1 MDGVLLMTLLSHKER
16 ILIFLAKRN
25 AFAESLEISTLELAK
40 ALNISQQTAS
50 RLLIQLED
58 EGYVVRRRFGKARKI
73 KLTEKGL
80 KELLDIYLTLKGI
93 LERPIEVKLEGRVFT
108 GLSEGAYYLQI
119 PYYLKQFEEKLG
131 FKPYPGTLNIRLMN
145 RDSIMNKILLEKAAD
160 IKIDGFSDGRRTY
173 GGARCIFA
181 RLNDCED
188 VAIIFIERTHY
199 GEDVIEILA
208 PTCLREKLGLR
219 DGDRVRLY
227 VRLPSKNLYQA
238 ALRDYRA

>member
-1 MDGVLLMTLLSHKER
+1 MTLLGHKER
-16 ILIFLAKRN
+16 ILIFLAERN
-25 AFAESLEISTLELAK
+25 AFAESVEILTLELAK
-40 ALNISQQTAS
+40 ALKISQQTAS
-50 RLLIQLED
+50 RLLIQLEE
-58 EGYVVRRRFGKARKI
+58 EGYIIRRRCGKRRKI

-80 KELLDIYLTLKGI
+80 KELLDVYLTLKGI

-145 RDSIMNKILLEKAAD
+145 KDSIMNRILLEKAAD
-160 IKIDGFSDGRRTY
+160 IKIEGFSDGRRTY
-173 GGARCIFA
+173 GGARCILA
-181 RLNDCED
+181 KLNDRED

-199 GEDVIEILA
+199 GEDVIELVA
-208 PTCLREKLGLR
+208 PMHLREKLGLK
-219 DGDRVRLY
+219 DGDKVY
-227 VRLPSKNLYQA
+227 VCVKLPSKNLYQA

>member
-1 MDGVLLMTLLSHKER
+1 MNLLSHKEK
-16 ILIFLAKRN
+16 ILMFLAERN
-25 AFAESLEISTLELAK
+25 ALAESVEISTLKLAK
-40 ALNISQQTAS
+40 ALKISQQTAS

-58 EGYVVRRRFGKARKI
+58 EGYIVRRRFGKTKKI
-73 KLTEKGL
+73 KLAEKGL
-80 KELLDIYLTLKGI
+80 KELLDVYLTLKGI

-160 IKIDGFSDGRRTY
+160 IKIDGFSDGKRTY
-173 GGARCIFA
+173 GGAKCLMA
-181 RLNDCED
+181 KLNDRED

-199 GEDVIEILA
+199 GEDVVEVVA
-208 PTCLREKLGLR
+208 PICLREKLGLK
-219 DGDRVRLY
+219 DGDKVY
-227 VRLPSKNLYQA
+227 VCVKLPSKNLYQA
-238 ALRDYRA
+238 ALRGYRA